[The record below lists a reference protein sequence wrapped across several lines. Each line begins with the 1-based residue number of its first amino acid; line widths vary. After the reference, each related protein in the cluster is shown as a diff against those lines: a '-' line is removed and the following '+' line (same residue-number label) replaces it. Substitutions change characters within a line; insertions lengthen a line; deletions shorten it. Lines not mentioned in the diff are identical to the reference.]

1 MRWLFNVLFTST
13 FFIIMFQVYN
23 IIQLISTLKKPPFL
37 YLTCI
42 HKMFY
47 NEYTFVGW
55 CNFYLHKFQ
64 WLYGKSPLLCQ
75 GDSAAA
81 QTDFW
86 PVTQGQIASCYFRR
100 VVQQGVGWIVP
111 QETIGNV
118 WRYFGLSQL
127 RWGWGKFHNWGSGI
141 YWIEARHAANHPAMY
156 RTAPTAQN
164 YLASKHQFC
173 WGWETLL

>member
-23 IIQLISTLKKPPFL
+23 IIQLISTFKKPPFL
-37 YLTCI
+37 YLICI

-55 CNFYLHKFQ
+55 CNFYLHKIQ
-64 WLYGKSPLLCQ
+64 RLYGKSPLLCQ

-86 PVTQGQIASCYFRR
+86 PFTQGQIASCYFRR
-100 VVQQGVGWIVP
+100 VVQQGVGVDCSPGDNWQCLEILWVVP
-111 QETIGNV
+111 TEVGGVVNSTTEV
-118 WRYFGLSQL
+118 
-127 RWGWGKFHNWGSGI
+127 
-141 YWIEARHAANHPAMY
+141 EARHAANHPAMH

-173 WGWETLL
+173 WGWETLF